1 MLATLLLT
9 GIGGDLNV
17 QISQAAF
24 DMTRNVIVLLMSS
37 VVPIMMTITLVA
49 TIGRGYLS
57 GQSLQIDLAPLFK
70 ILFIAGFLLSYR
82 TIMPKVGDSIYWVSR
97 AVTGNGA
104 QAQAYTTLES
114 LKPQPPG
121 TATPPTPTQVAN
133 GNQDQPSVI
142 SGLADKI
149 ASIAGS
155 ISGFSMRQWLLE
167 LATGTI
173 AQLVQVCML
182 FIQAF
187 LAGFLF
193 VVGPIAFTL
202 SMLPGWG
209 GVMKSWFQ
217 SFLSVN
223 LWTVTF
229 AIINKLFAQ
238 YSAAMAA
245 LAATKITTVDQY
257 FAAYASDGQYQVA
270 CIIFIIMYLMV
281 PYMTSLIVGSSAAQS
296 FVGAAAG
303 LVASRAAMGA
313 GKAVGSAAGA
323 VGNGLSNMGGAMA
336 ADMRGAGAAI
346 NTAMGGFGGF
356 GGGGGGAAG
365 AAGGG
370 STSVAMAPMMPG
382 AGASN
387 GTARTTSS
395 YANASYAPPM
405 AALGAGPARPGGAG
419 GSWGPATSTNSGGP
433 NHMVN
438 LGSNEIL
445 RGTAAGTGQ
454 VGAAGG
460 GSPGSSSGQAASP
473 GLPTVSAPSTSSGSR
488 YQGGSDAGTGATDV
502 TNGPTG
508 DKPEP
513 PTLIAPGLGA
523 GPGRGGSGG
532 SF

>member
-1 MLATLLLT
+1 MLLTLLLS

-17 QISQAAF
+17 QISQAAY
-24 DMTRNVIVLLMSS
+24 DITRNVIVLLVSS
-37 VVPIMMTITLVA
+37 VVPIMMTITLVT

-70 ILFIAGFLLSYR
+70 ILLIAGFLLSYR
-82 TIMPKVGDSIYWVSR
+82 TIMPKVGDSIYWISR

-104 QAQAYTTLES
+104 QAQAYSTLEN
-114 LKPQPPG
+114 LKPKPPG
-121 TATPPTPTQVAN
+121 STTPPNPTTVAN
-133 GNQDQPSVI
+133 GTQDQPSVI

-155 ISGFSMRQWLLE
+155 ISGFSFRQWLLE

-202 SMLPGWG
+202 SMLPGFG
-209 GVMKSWFQ
+209 GLMKSWFQ
-217 SFLSVN
+217 SYLSVN

-245 LAATKITTVDQY
+245 LAASKITTVDQY
-257 FAAYASDGQYQVA
+257 FAQYASDGQYQVA

-313 GKAVGSAAGA
+313 GKAAGGAINAAGA
-323 VGNGLSNMGGAMA
+323 GVSNMAGAMA
-336 ADMRGAGAAI
+336 NDIRSSGAAFA
-346 NTAMGGFGGF
+346 TMGGF
-356 GGGGGGAAG
+356 GGGGG

-370 STSVAMAPMMPG
+370 AGGAGGMSTAMAPMMPG

-387 GTARTTSS
+387 GMARPMSS
-395 YANASYAPPM
+395 YANASYSPPI
-405 AALGAGPARPGGAG
+405 AALGAPAASAG
-419 GSWGPATSTNSGGP
+419 GSSGSWGGAAPANPGAP

-438 LGSNEIL
+438 LGSSGSL
-445 RGTAAGTGQ
+445 RGVAPGTGQ
-454 VGAAGG
+454 VGAAAGAAAA
-460 GSPGSSSGQAASP
+460 SAQAALPSVASP
-473 GLPTVSAPSTSSGSR
+473 SSNDPR
-488 YQGGSDAGTGATDV
+488 YSGGSDAGTGATDV
-502 TNGPTG
+502 TNGS
-508 DKPEP
+508 DSRKPQP
-513 PTLIAPGLGA
+513 PTLFAPGL
-523 GPGRGGSGG
+523 GRGGSGG

>member
-1 MLATLLLT
+1 MVLTLLLS

-37 VVPIMMTITLVA
+37 VVPIMMTITLVT

-70 ILFIAGFLLSYR
+70 LMLIAGFLLSYR
-82 TIMPKVGDSIYWVSR
+82 TLMPKVGDSIYWISR
-97 AVTGNGA
+97 AVTGNGP
-104 QAQAYTTLES
+104 QQQAYATLEN
-114 LKPQPPG
+114 LKPKPPG
-121 TATPPTPTQVAN
+121 TPTNPSPVTVAN
-133 GNQDQPSVI
+133 GTIDQPSVI
-142 SGLADKI
+142 SGLADQI

-155 ISGFSMRQWLLE
+155 IGGFSFRQWLIE

-173 AQLVQVCML
+173 AQLIQVCML

-202 SMLPGWG
+202 SMLPGFG
-209 GVMKSWFQ
+209 GLMKSWFQ

-245 LAATKITTVDQY
+245 LAASKITTVDQY
-257 FAAYASDGQYQVA
+257 FAQYASDGQYQVA
-270 CIIFIIMYLMV
+270 CIIFIVMYLMV

-313 GKAVGSAAGA
+313 GKAAGGAISAAGQ
-323 VGNGLSNMGGAMA
+323 GLSNMGGAMA
-336 ADMRGAGAAI
+336 SGMQGAGGAF
-346 NTAMGGFGGF
+346 NTMMGGF
-356 GGGGGGAAG
+356 GGGGAGAGAAG
-365 AAGGG
+365 AGAGGAG
-370 STSVAMAPMMPG
+370 AGVSLAPMMPG

-387 GTARTTSS
+387 GMARPTSS
-395 YANASYAPPM
+395 YGNATYSPPIAGLNAP
-405 AALGAGPARPGGAG
+405 ASTPGGSSGAW
-419 GSWGPATSTNSGGP
+419 GSAAPANPGAP
-433 NHMVN
+433 NRMVN
-438 LGSNEIL
+438 LGSSGSL
-445 RGTAAGTGQ
+445 RGTQPGSGQ
-454 VGAAGG
+454 MGAAGG
-460 GSPGSSSGQAASP
+460 GYAAALGSGQA
-473 GLPTVSAPSTSSGSR
+473 GGRGSR
-488 YQGGSDAGTGATDV
+488 EDEGTGATDV
-502 TNGPTG
+502 TNDG
-508 DKPEP
+508 KPQP
-513 PTLIAPGLGA
+513 PTMNAPGL
-523 GPGRGGSGG
+523 GRGGSGG

>member
-1 MLATLLLT
+1 MLLTLLLS

-17 QISQAAF
+17 QISQAAY
-24 DMTRNVIVLLMSS
+24 DMTRNVIVLLVSS
-37 VVPIMMTITLVA
+37 VVPIMMTITLVT

-82 TIMPKVGDSIYWVSR
+82 TLMPKVGDSIYWISR

-104 QAQAYTTLES
+104 QAQAYATLES

-121 TATPPTPTQVAN
+121 APAPPTPGSVAN
-133 GNQDQPSVI
+133 GTQDQPSVI
-142 SGLADKI
+142 SGLANEI

-173 AQLVQVCML
+173 AQLIQVCML

-209 GVMKSWFQ
+209 GLMKSWFQ

-245 LAATKITTVDQY
+245 LAASKITTVDQY

-270 CIIFIIMYLMV
+270 CIIFIVMYLMV

-313 GKAVGSAAGA
+313 GKAVGSAVGA
-323 VGNGLSNMGGAMA
+323 AGNGVSTMAGAMA
-336 ADMRGAGAAI
+336 NDLRGAGGAI

-356 GGGGGGAAG
+356 GGGGGGAAAG
-365 AAGGG
+365 AAAG
-370 STSVAMAPMMPG
+370 SASMGVAPMMPG
-382 AGASN
+382 AGAVS
-387 GTARTTSS
+387 GSARTANS
-395 YANASYAPPM
+395 YANAGYSPPL
-405 AALGAGPARPGGAG
+405 AALGAPSSSPGGSAG
-419 GSWGPATSTNSGGP
+419 AWGAAAPSNPGAP
-433 NHMVN
+433 NHIVN
-438 LGSNEIL
+438 LGSSNTL
-445 RGTAAGTGQ
+445 RGTAFGTGQ
-454 VGAAGG
+454 VGAAPPSAGA
-460 GSPGSSSGQAASP
+460 GSSAQAA
-473 GLPTVSAPSTSSGSR
+473 LPAPPTLSAPSSTGGNRS
-488 YQGGSDAGTGATDV
+488 QGGSDDGTGAVDV
-502 TNGPTG
+502 TSGPG
-508 DKPEP
+508 GGKPQP
-513 PTLIAPGLGA
+513 PTMIAPGLGHS
-523 GPGRGGSGG
+523 GSGG

>member
-1 MLATLLLT
+1 
-9 GIGGDLNV
+9 
-17 QISQAAF
+17 
-24 DMTRNVIVLLMSS
+24 
-37 VVPIMMTITLVA
+37 
-49 TIGRGYLS
+49 
-57 GQSLQIDLAPLFK
+57 
-70 ILFIAGFLLSYR
+70 
-82 TIMPKVGDSIYWVSR
+82 
-97 AVTGNGA
+97 
-104 QAQAYTTLES
+104 
-114 LKPQPPG
+114 
-121 TATPPTPTQVAN
+121 
-133 GNQDQPSVI
+133 
-142 SGLADKI
+142 
-149 ASIAGS
+149 
-155 ISGFSMRQWLLE
+155 
-167 LATGTI
+167 
-173 AQLVQVCML
+173 
-182 FIQAF
+182 
-187 LAGFLF
+187 
-193 VVGPIAFTL
+193 
-202 SMLPGWG
+202 
-209 GVMKSWFQ
+209 MKSWFQ

-303 LVASRAAMGA
+303 LVASRAAMAA
-313 GKAVGSAAGA
+313 GSAVGGAAGA
-323 VGNGLSNMGGAMA
+323 VGNSLSGMA
-336 ADMRGAGAAI
+336 S
-346 NTAMGGFGGF
+346 GF
-356 GGGGGGAAG
+356 GGGGGGGAATAASAVGAAGTAG

-370 STSVAMAPMMPG
+370 GSTSMAMAPIMPG

-419 GSWGPATSTNSGGP
+419 GSWGPPTSTSSGGP

-454 VGAAGG
+454 MGAAAGG
-460 GSPGSSSGQAASP
+460 SSGQAALP
-473 GLPTVSAPSTSSGSR
+473 GLPSVSAPSSSSGSR
-488 YQGGSDAGTGATDV
+488 YQGDSDAGTGATDV
-502 TNGPTG
+502 TKGPDG
-508 DKPEP
+508 GKPEP

>member
-1 MLATLLLT
+1 MLLTLLLS

-17 QISQAAF
+17 QISQAAY

-37 VVPIMMTITLVA
+37 VVPIMMTITLVT

-70 ILFIAGFLLSYR
+70 LVLIAGFLLSYR
-82 TIMPKVGDSIYWVSR
+82 TIMPKVGDSVYWISR

-104 QAQAYTTLES
+104 QAQAYTTLEN
-114 LKPQPPG
+114 LKPKPPG
-121 TATPPTPTQVAN
+121 TATPPPPTTVAN
-133 GNQDQPSVI
+133 GTQDQPSVI

-155 ISGFSMRQWLLE
+155 IGGFSFRQWLLE

-173 AQLVQVCML
+173 AQLIQVCML

-187 LAGFLF
+187 LAAFLF

-202 SMLPGWG
+202 SMLPGFG
-209 GVMKSWFQ
+209 GLMKSWFQ
-217 SFLSVN
+217 SYLSVH

-245 LAATKITTVDQY
+245 LAASKITTVDQY
-257 FAAYASDGQYQVA
+257 FAQYASDGQYQVA

-281 PYMTSLIVGSSAAQS
+281 PYMTSLVVGSSAAQS

-313 GKAVGSAAGA
+313 GKAAGGAVNALGSGASAVGSA
-323 VGNGLSNMGGAMA
+323 MA
-336 ADMRGAGAAI
+336 SDMRGAGAAM

-356 GGGGGGAAG
+356 GGGGGAASAAG
-365 AAGGG
+365 SGAGMSMG
-370 STSVAMAPMMPG
+370 VAPMMPG

-387 GTARTTSS
+387 GSART
-395 YANASYAPPM
+395 AASYATYSPPPQ
-405 AALGAGPARPGGAG
+405 LGAPSSAPGGSG
-419 GSWGPATSTNSGGP
+419 GSWGSAAPSNPGAP

-438 LGSNEIL
+438 LGSSGSM
-445 RGTAAGTGQ
+445 RGVANGTGQ
-454 VGAAGG
+454 VGAAAG
-460 GSPGSSSGQAASP
+460 GSAAGSAAQAALP
-473 GLPTVSAPSTSSGSR
+473 GPPTVSAPSSSVAR
-488 YQGGSDAGTGATDV
+488 YQGGSDEGTGAVDV
-502 TNGPTG
+502 TGG
-508 DKPEP
+508 SDGGKPQP
-513 PTLIAPGLGA
+513 PMLIAPGL
-523 GPGRGGSGG
+523 GRGGSGG